1 MNRII
6 NHIANWLMAFN
17 DKKMKVRE
25 DFNSYMKR
33 GNNLIIFG
41 LVLFGIYFLYMA
53 FDLYR
58 DYGKIWLAS
67 FPIILFG
74 IAVFV
79 ALIKNAYR
87 DKLKN
92 RQRNS
97 SIRLVGFNMDFNQP
111 ILAQIY
117 SSLIR
122 YEFLDEN
129 LNRFE
134 DFYNVMIFD
143 FDEHE
148 SVLHFNCTQA
158 ELKFILEKFKV
169 FKRGLHLS
177 TFERSGKI
185 YNKGELI
192 SAKKLSKSYNK
203 NPVTRETEDLIDS
216 FFGFLGDN

>member
-1 MNRII
+1 
-6 NHIANWLMAFN
+6 MAFN